1 MLGDGDDLWGPSGGC
16 SDLSDES
23 CERTY
28 RATGECGFGC
38 IIRVEPIPTK
48 NDALDNSFEGK
59 LTEKNKH

>member
-1 MLGDGDDLWGPSGGC
+1 MLGDGDDVWGTPGGC

-38 IIRVEPIPTK
+38 IL
-48 NDALDNSFEGK
+48 DDLDNSFAGK